1 VVARP
6 LVLLILPLVSLS
18 VLSSISQNT
27 YSTLENIPNTF
38 QRIQTI
44 SQPEFSI
51 LVSNNP
57 IARGYTQTI
66 VLNVFDL
73 QSGQGIPGVTV
84 DGTVTY
90 APGLPVNIRSFTGKT
105 DNAGYFYYSWTIEH
119 ETQPGIFTVAVSAT
133 SEQYFFRIVRST
145 MFEVM

>member
-1 VVARP
+1 MVARP
-6 LVLLILPLVSLS
+6 LVSLILPLVSLS

-73 QSGQGIPGVTV
+73 QSGQGIPGVAV
-84 DGTVTY
+84 EGTVTY

-119 ETQPGIFTVAVSAT
+119 DTQPGIFTVAVSAS

>member
-1 VVARP
+1 M
-6 LVLLILPLVSLS
+6 
-18 VLSSISQNT
+18 
-27 YSTLENIPNTF
+27 PNTF
-38 QRIQTI
+38 ERTQAIL
-44 SQPEFSI
+44 QPEFSI
-51 LVSNNP
+51 LVSSNP
-57 IARGYTQTI
+57 IARGNTQTV
-66 VLNVFDL
+66 VLDVFDL